1 MRAVHSVAWSHTSF
15 GWTTQLRHAT
25 HGRNKHHTSSSCNRN
40 NIQLTALD
48 GLVRLPF
55 GTPWTAYLTH
65 TYTGQTKNRAS
76 PGLTPKKLCRLAA
89 RVTSRYET
97 QTLTGPAH
105 GNRLRN
111 KVNNTPSFRDTFGF
125 PTCALSR
132 WINGFAVRWVNYRVI
147 EVLWWDHCI
156 ETDLKAK
163 KIVTEC
169 LVRRNAPTQ
178 LNCRLV
184 RDTSLSATES
194 IKVCCPQT
202 GRIQTTGSCQGELY
216 WLNWFR
222 QKGTAECEMHRQKLR
237 PRRIMFRRIFLP
249 RVLFHVHVGRPS
261 LWHIY
266 PLSRIYILAVVFSCS
281 YTMAVQILA
290 NDLHTILWYT
300 LEKTSMWP
308 SDQSKLLILIQAMYW
323 STSTRTFTHS

>member
-1 MRAVHSVAWSHTSF
+1 MLCTQSLDWSHTSF

-25 HGRNKHHTSSSCNRN
+25 HGKNKHHTSSSCNRD

-125 PTCALSR
+125 PACALSR

-147 EVLWWDHCI
+147 EVLWWDHCV
-156 ETDLKAK
+156 ETDVKAR

-202 GRIQTTGSCQGELY
+202 GRVQTTGSCQGELY

-237 PRRIMFRRIFLP
+237 PRNSRIMFRRIFLP
-249 RVLFHVHVGRPS
+249 RVQFHVHVGRPS

-266 PLSRIYILAVVFSCS
+266 ISPLMHLRPGGS
-281 YTMAVQILA
+281 
-290 NDLHTILWYT
+290 
-300 LEKTSMWP
+300 
-308 SDQSKLLILIQAMYW
+308 LLM
-323 STSTRTFTHS
+323 